1 VVISG
6 AVSPDDF
13 TQPLVDS
20 PFTRQIL
27 NSPST
32 TWECEISLCATT
44 SKHYPAVVWRSCQL
58 RIENRIAVSIAK
70 IVEPGCSPGEFAPPY
85 SHSLPHRPLSVLW
98 KCSADYPELFDAP
111 PNCQSGLAAC
121 VCSRLQLLLLIKLGG
136 FCDGHLLDRRLLIQ
150 SSGPADRV
158 NRAFP
163 FWLCL
168 GRFVIWSSDQI
179 LWIL

>member
-1 VVISG
+1 MRSRLNYLTVFRVPRQPLGNVVISG

-58 RIENRIAVSIAK
+58 RIEKRIAVSIAK
-70 IVEPGCSPGEFAPPY
+70 IVEPGCSPGEFAPLY

-98 KCSADYPELFDAP
+98 KCSDDYPELFDAP
-111 PNCQSGLAAC
+111 PNCQYGLVAR
-121 VCSRLQLLLLIKLGG
+121 VCSRLQLLLPINLVDPVTGICWVPGRQTCRCNRSQLI
-136 FCDGHLLDRRLLIQ
+136 
-150 SSGPADRV
+150 
-158 NRAFP
+158 
-163 FWLCL
+163 
-168 GRFVIWSSDQI
+168 
-179 LWIL
+179 